1 MSQEQSN
8 SISND
13 FSYLFFRNGVSFEIN
28 YNDDEDNNNNDNN
41 VYDNKT
47 KILKLSDLCCSLI
60 VQNEYLTEYACD
72 IIPKEL
78 FYPLFYSA
86 LNSTR
91 DDTCINIL
99 ISRWPY
105 RIFRLENFVKKKL
118 TSLKMLLCEKTA
130 LQRTKQAIKYSVIL
144 IPRFIDSI
152 RQQQQQ
158 QQQQTQI
165 NKKKLSNLRILDV
178 TNFPVVELILRYIST
193 HCRLAEKE
201 TKRNQLID
209 IYHQQHQHLLP
220 VLKSDDENS
229 NDNGVNTSI
238 DIQPVNSNDN
248 NDDLIKTS
256 SYPDDIIIIRF
267 DCIIQDYRTYVE
279 LLSALRSSTPNIQ
292 LQICTIDMRC
302 IGLALVSSFLDHVD
316 KRFVH
321 TLRVPYNVLTRQN
334 LKYFLPRLPTLTKL
348 HTLDLSCNFI
358 DFRLNHDDL
367 EQFCNVLSQL
377 KYLKNLSLSGSPV
390 TNRLEYILNSIEHS
404 LDVLNLDF
412 CSLCE
417 NDLISLCQMS
427 THHQFLHLDLG
438 TNRLNRFMRTLLLVL
453 MKQKRLVVLELD
465 YNRFSS
471 NDYLELIACCQR
483 LTTLKC
489 LSVRGPNSLTTQ
501 LAAATFIG
509 EHYPCLRSWKIAS
522 PIEYSLNRFVGND
535 EQNYLIQTIMPYDMF
550 VNEMNK
556 RAKCLVSIAELTV

>member
-1 MSQEQSN
+1 MSEI
-8 SISND
+8 ISND
-13 FSYLFFRNGVSFEIN
+13 FSYLFFRNGASFPIN
-28 YNDDEDNNNNDNN
+28 YAEDEEPNLHNNESQ
-41 VYDNKT
+41 
-47 KILKLSDLCCSLI
+47 IPKLTDLCCSLI
-60 VQNEYLTEYACD
+60 VQNNSLTSYACD

-78 FYPLFYSA
+78 FYSLFRAALYS
-86 LNSTR
+86 TQ

-99 ISRWPY
+99 ITRWPY
-105 RIFRLENFVKKKL
+105 RLFRLENFVKNKL
-118 TSLKMLLCEKTA
+118 TSLKMLICEKTA
-130 LQRTKQAIKYSVIL
+130 LQRTKQAIKYSVII

-152 RQQQQQ
+152 RQQI
-158 QQQQTQI
+158 TED
-165 NKKKLSNLRILDV
+165 KLSNLRILDV

-201 TKRNQLID
+201 SKRNQLID
-209 IYHQQHQHLLP
+209 IYNEQHQHLSP
-220 VLKSDDENS
+220 IIKSD
-229 NDNGVNTSI
+229 
-238 DIQPVNSNDN
+238 
-248 NDDLIKTS
+248 DDLIKS
-256 SYPDDIIIIRF
+256 NSYPNDRIIIRF

-302 IGLALVSSFLDHVD
+302 IGLALVSNFLDHVD

-334 LKYFLPRLPTLTKL
+334 LKYFLPRLPSLTQL

-358 DFRLNHDDL
+358 DFRLNRDDL
-367 EQFCNVLSQL
+367 EEFCNVLSEL
-377 KYLKNLSLSGSPV
+377 KYLKNLSLSGSPI
-390 TNRLEYILNSIEHS
+390 TNRLEYILNSIQHS

-412 CSLCE
+412 CSLSE
-417 NDLISLCQMS
+417 NDLICLNQMS
-427 THHQFLHLDLG
+427 LHHQFLHLDLG
-438 TNRLNRFMRTLLLVL
+438 TNRLNRFMRQLLIVL
-453 MKQKRLVVLELD
+453 MKQTRLVVLDLD

-483 LTTLKC
+483 IKTLKC

-522 PIEYSLNRFVGND
+522 PIEYSLNRFVEND
-535 EQNYLIQTIMPYDMF
+535 EQNLLIQTIMPYDMF

-556 RAKCLVSIAELTV
+556 RAKCLVSIVELSV

>member
-1 MSQEQSN
+1 MSHQQSN
-8 SISND
+8 SIAND
-13 FSYLFFRNGVSFEIN
+13 FSYLFFRNGASFEIN
-28 YNDDEDNNNNDNN
+28 YHDDEDHDNIQ
-41 VYDNKT
+41 DEKSQ
-47 KILKLSDLCCSLI
+47 LKLSDICCSII
-60 VQNEYLTEYACD
+60 VQNEYLTERACE

-78 FYPLFYSA
+78 FTSLFRAA
-86 LNSTR
+86 LNYTH
-91 DDTCINIL
+91 DDSCINIL
-99 ISRWPY
+99 ITRWPY
-105 RIFRLENFVKKKL
+105 RIFRLENFVQKKL

-130 LQRTKQAIKYSVIL
+130 LQRTKQAIKYSVII

-158 QQQQTQI
+158 L
-165 NKKKLSNLRILDV
+165 NKKSLSNLRILDV

-209 IYHQQHQHLLP
+209 IYNQQHQHLLP
-220 VLKSDDENS
+220 VLRSEDEDSNYNEIEDNS
-229 NDNGVNTSI
+229 G
-238 DIQPVNSNDN
+238 NS
-248 NDDLIKTS
+248 NDDLIKSS
-256 SYPDDIIIIRF
+256 SYPNDIIIIRF

-279 LLSALRSSTPNIQ
+279 LLSALRSATPNIQ

-334 LKYFLPRLPTLTKL
+334 FKYFLPRLPNLTQL

-358 DFRLNHDDL
+358 DFRLNQDDL
-367 EQFCNVLSQL
+367 EQFCHVLSQL
-377 KYLKNLSLSGSPV
+377 KYLKHLSLSGSPI
-390 TNRLEYILNSIEHS
+390 TNRLEHILNSIKHS

-417 NDLISLCQMS
+417 NDLICLSQMS

-438 TNRLNRFMRTLLLVL
+438 TNRLNRFMRTLLIVL
-453 MKQKRLVVLELD
+453 MKQTRLVVLDLD

-483 LTTLKC
+483 ITTLKC

-509 EHYPCLRSWKIAS
+509 EHYPCLRTWKIAS
-522 PIEYSLNRFVGND
+522 PIEYSLNRFVGNN
-535 EQNYLIQTIMPYDMF
+535 EQNYLIETIMPYDMF

-556 RAKCLVSIAELTV
+556 RAKCLVSVAELSV

>member
-1 MSQEQSN
+1 MSQQQSN

-13 FSYLFFRNGVSFEIN
+13 FSYLFFRNGVSFQIN
-28 YNDDEDNNNNDNN
+28 YDDDEDNINNNNNNN
-41 VYDNKT
+41 VHDDKSQ
-47 KILKLSDLCCSLI
+47 ILKLSDLCCSLI
-60 VQNEYLTEYACD
+60 VQNEYLTEHACD

-78 FYPLFYSA
+78 FYPLFRAA
-86 LNSTR
+86 LNSTQ

-152 RQQQQQ
+152 RQQQQ
-158 QQQQTQI
+158 I
-165 NKKKLSNLRILDV
+165 NKNKLSNLRILDV

-229 NDNGVNTSI
+229 NDSEINICTDTQS
-238 DIQPVNSNDN
+238 VNSNDN

-316 KRFVH
+316 KRV
-321 TLRVPYNVLTRQN
+321 
-334 LKYFLPRLPTLTKL
+334 
-348 HTLDLSCNFI
+348 
-358 DFRLNHDDL
+358 NH
-367 EQFCNVLSQL
+367 
-377 KYLKNLSLSGSPV
+377 
-390 TNRLEYILNSIEHS
+390 
-404 LDVLNLDF
+404 
-412 CSLCE
+412 
-417 NDLISLCQMS
+417 
-427 THHQFLHLDLG
+427 
-438 TNRLNRFMRTLLLVL
+438 
-453 MKQKRLVVLELD
+453 
-465 YNRFSS
+465 
-471 NDYLELIACCQR
+471 
-483 LTTLKC
+483 
-489 LSVRGPNSLTTQ
+489 
-501 LAAATFIG
+501 
-509 EHYPCLRSWKIAS
+509 
-522 PIEYSLNRFVGND
+522 
-535 EQNYLIQTIMPYDMF
+535 
-550 VNEMNK
+550 
-556 RAKCLVSIAELTV
+556 

>member
-1 MSQEQSN
+1 MSDQHSN
-8 SISND
+8 LVSND
-13 FSYLFFRNGVSFEIN
+13 FSYLFFRNGVTFQIN
-28 YNDDEDNNNNDNN
+28 YDDDEDNTNNICDDKAQ
-41 VYDNKT
+41 VS
-47 KILKLSDLCCSLI
+47 KLSDLCCPLI
-60 VQNEYLTEYACD
+60 VQNESLTEYACD

-78 FYPLFYSA
+78 FYPLFRAA
-86 LNSTR
+86 LNCSQ
-91 DDTCINIL
+91 DDSCINIL
-99 ISRWPY
+99 IARWPY
-105 RIFRLENFVKKKL
+105 RIFRLENFVQKKL
-118 TSLKMLLCEKTA
+118 TSLKMLLCDKTA

-152 RQQQQQ
+152 RQQQ
-158 QQQQTQI
+158 T
-165 NKKKLSNLRILDV
+165 NKTKQSNLRILDV

-201 TKRNQLID
+201 SKRNQLID

-220 VLKSDDENS
+220 VLKCDDQNS
-229 NDNGVNTSI
+229 NDDEIKLCT
-238 DIQPVNSNDN
+238 DIQLVNSNDT

-267 DCIIQDYRTYVE
+267 DCIVQDYRTYVE
-279 LLSALRSSTPNIQ
+279 LLSALRTSTPNIQ
-292 LQICTIDMRC
+292 LQICTIDIRC
-302 IGLALVSSFLDHVD
+302 IGLALVTSFLDHVD

-334 LKYFLPRLPTLTKL
+334 LKYFLPRLPSLTKL

-367 EQFCNVLSQL
+367 EQFCLVLSQL

-390 TNRLEYILNSIEHS
+390 TNCLEKILNSIEYS

-412 CSLCE
+412 CSLSE
-417 NDLISLCQMS
+417 NDLITLCQM
-427 THHQFLHLDLG
+427 TTRHQLLHLDLG
-438 TNRLNRFMRTLLLVL
+438 TNRLNRFMRTLLLAI

-483 LTTLKC
+483 VSSLKC

-522 PIEYSLNRFVGND
+522 PIEYSLNRFVEND
-535 EQNYLIQTIMPYDMF
+535 EQNYLIQTIMPFDIF

-556 RAKCLVSIAELTV
+556 RAKCLVSIAELSV